1 MQPRSKYHE
10 STSALNASWEVWT
23 SCTLKF
29 HTVIPH
35 DQYDMAMDSFR
46 DFEEK
51 LQQFIEENKPPLWD
65 DSDLQD
71 NYGMIGG
78 HNEAQEGS

>member
-10 STSALNASWEVWT
+10 STATADGSWEVWT

-29 HTVIPH
+29 HTVVPH
-35 DQYDMAMDSFR
+35 DSYDLAMSQFR
-46 DFEEK
+46 DFEIK
-51 LQQFIEENKPPLWD
+51 LQQFIDEHRPYRWD
-65 DSDLQD
+65 DAELQD
-71 NYGMIGG
+71 NYGMVGG